1 MRSTEDKKTEYMSL
15 TQISKVELIG
25 LLMMK
30 YNELNQVSGV
40 EVKVQN
46 ILEEKLYKLAI
57 SKRSNFT
64 IEELQQN
71 MEQILAEVLDKKD
84 LAEIFPEDSTEID
97 LRSHFEV
104 NISAKQAAGLDAVQQ
119 LVQASYQEQ
128 DIKAKNIRKNMSRII
143 AEFFPQLA
151 QDRLDE
157 KAMHAFKQYT
167 GATIRQ
173 MRYPGQTQDYQRVV
187 LEEVTDTPTLLRD
200 LFIDRMADEQYAEY
214 MRLAINYSFNS
225 EDITKKHPFQDLDA
239 KVQQEVT
246 DLLGSFFQ
254 MMIDNRRNEE
264 FRAWQQDRANK
275 PLGQKYFYL
284 ANTSLDRFIDAMQEN
299 QNAYTKGKK
308 NIILSTLFSSELF
321 TKDDL
326 RIMYQLLRGGNIK
339 DFGHNPEVY
348 LRALILSNLVQKGDF
363 KDAAEYVQE
372 RYFKEID
379 QDVGKFMEGVES
391 LVTILATKQDNKQ
404 IAELTGQAV
413 KEYFQCQVYDC
424 ATGKLMGFLSKNM
437 NYYAQKLRVVRDIIN
452 TSEGLEQTKL
462 YAQYLKNN
470 SYEIVKEAGN
480 NFLGTTLATQKHES
494 PNKELENFL
503 AVIFY
508 KTQNR
513 TIEQDKQ
520 LVEEF
525 REKLV
530 AEQRLAEQ
538 QEQQFKLQE
547 YLGQNLILPKG
558 IIYDQEQHRFKGK
571 YADLLSF
578 AKKVNKL
585 TQSNDGKQQIEYV
598 IADKPANKK
607 IQTSLYFELINY
619 ELPLEMLNIANKGVL
634 ATEQAAGFNNA
645 EKQQEEQIVT
655 VKEPEAEP
663 TAQKSEKK
671 PKKKKAKAKTSAFSS
686 KNEVK
691 EEAEEQA
698 ALVTESRK
706 DSLEDIESRIKQF
719 DEDLALAAIITPRES
734 EKGEWSEYLQELK
747 DVQKSMKED
756 FKERKQEG
764 KLSDLDELKLSLAI
778 ERQER
783 KLADIQGKK
792 IWTDHIG
799 PVSSMNQEISIVR

>member
-1 MRSTEDKKTEYMSL
+1 MRSTEDKKTKYMSL
-15 TQISKVELIG
+15 TQISKGELIG

-30 YNELNQVSGV
+30 YNELNQASGV

-46 ILEEKLYKLAI
+46 ILEEKLHILAI
-57 SKRSNFT
+57 SKGSSFT

-71 MEQILAEVLDKKD
+71 MEQVLAEVLDKKD

-104 NISAKQAAGLDAVQQ
+104 NISAKQAAGLDALEQ

-157 KAMHAFKQYT
+157 KAMQAFKQYT

-187 LEEVTDTPTLLRD
+187 LEEVTNTPPTLLRG

-225 EDITKKHPFQDLDA
+225 EDVTKKHPFQDLDG

-246 DLLGSFFQ
+246 DLLGSFFL

-275 PLGQKYFYL
+275 PLEQKYFYL

-326 RIMYQLLRGGNIK
+326 RIMYHLLRGGNIQ
-339 DFGHNPEVY
+339 DFGHNPEVC
-348 LRALILSNLVQKGDF
+348 LRALILSSLVAKHDF

-404 IAELTGQAV
+404 IAELTKQVV
-413 KEYFQCQVYDC
+413 KEYFQCQVYEC
-424 ATGKLMGFLSKNM
+424 ETGKLMGFLSKNM
-437 NYYAQKLRVVRDIIN
+437 HHYAQKLRVVRDIIN

-578 AKKVNKL
+578 AKKVNQL
-585 TQSNDGKQQIEYV
+585 TQSNDGEQQIEYV

-607 IQTSLYFELINY
+607 IQTSLYFKLINY

-645 EKQQEEQIVT
+645 EKQEEQIVT

-671 PKKKKAKAKTSAFSS
+671 PKKKKSKAKTSAFSS

-719 DEDLALAAIITPRES
+719 DEDLALATIISPRKRDED
-734 EKGEWSEYLQELK
+734 KWNEYLEELK
-747 DVQKSMKED
+747 AVQESMKEE